1 MFYSGVEI
9 KMKIEIKVMDILN
22 LKNLKRDLIKAENYN
37 EFLTQIFI
45 DTVEE
50 DRQDIIGV
58 MFKENCIKIKALNK
72 RIILLTRY
80 IQKGF

>member
-1 MFYSGVEI
+1 
-9 KMKIEIKVMDILN
+9 MKIEIKVMDILN